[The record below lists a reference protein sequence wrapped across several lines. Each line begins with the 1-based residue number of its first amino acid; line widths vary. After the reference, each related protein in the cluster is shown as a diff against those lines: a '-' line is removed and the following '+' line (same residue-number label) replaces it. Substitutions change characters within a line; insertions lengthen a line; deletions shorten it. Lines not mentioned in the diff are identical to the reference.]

1 MIKIEI
7 NLGKEKDA
15 DCTFKKA
22 GKLVKNPEEELS
34 AKEKNN
40 IADALIKF
48 ALMFGQS
55 WSNNLKD

>member
-7 NLGKEKDA
+7 NLGKENHA
-15 DCTFKKA
+15 DCAFKKA
-22 GKLVKNPEEELS
+22 GKPVKNPEEELS
-34 AKEKNN
+34 TKEKNN

>member
-7 NLGKEKDA
+7 NLGKENLA

-22 GKLVKNPEEELS
+22 GKPVKNPEEELS

-48 ALMFGQS
+48 ALMFGKS